1 MILDPINFLIYD
13 FRFSDSVAFA
23 AVNNAP
29 NGNKS

>member
-23 AVNNAP
+23 TVNNAP
-29 NGNKS
+29 KWK